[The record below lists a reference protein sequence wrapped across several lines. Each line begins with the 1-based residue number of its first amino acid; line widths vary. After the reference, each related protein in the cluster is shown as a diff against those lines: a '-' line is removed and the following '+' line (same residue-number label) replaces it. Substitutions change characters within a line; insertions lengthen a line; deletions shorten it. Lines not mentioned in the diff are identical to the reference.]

1 LVVLGLGRHD
11 PGASVVGWLEP
22 LGPADRVLA
31 TIGAVAVGLLA
42 ALTILV
48 GWLLVQQ
55 RQLLA
60 RLGAIEAQLE
70 EGTPAAAEREHARPP
85 DKGLPIGAP
94 APPFV
99 LPDLAGAPRALSTLL
114 EARRPV
120 LLVFGSAGCDPCAA
134 LLPELVRWQ
143 REHAPTME
151 VVVVSSGTPD
161 ENRQKLAGLAADR
174 VLLQADSEVADA
186 YAAQWTP
193 GAVLIARTGRIASAG
208 AYGDQAIRALVARAV
223 AAPDVPVV
231 GSPEAR
237 GDRGALSIVRS
248 GGPPR
253 LGDPAPPLSRPDLDG
268 RALDLA
274 DYRGRDTLVV
284 FWQPNCPH
292 CQRLAED
299 LRRWEAE
306 PPRSAPRLLI
316 VSSGSADENRALGF
330 KSSLVFDEGFQ
341 LGKAFGARGT
351 PSAALVDAEGRVAF
365 TVAVGARDVLAL
377 AGLLPPIRARGAAPS
392 A

>member
-253 LGDPAPPLSRPDLDG
+253 LGDPAPPLSRPG
-268 RALDLA
+268 PRRPRARSRRLPRPRHARRVLA
-274 DYRGRDTLVV
+274 AELPPLPAASGGPPPLGGGAA
-284 FWQPNCPH
+284 P
-292 CQRLAED
+292 QRA
-299 LRRWEAE
+299 A
-306 PPRSAPRLLI
+306 APDRLLRI
-316 VSSGSADENRALGF
+316 GRREPGARIQVVARPRRRIPAR
-330 KSSLVFDEGFQ
+330 
-341 LGKAFGARGT
+341 KAFGARGT
-351 PSAALVDAEGRVAF
+351 PSAVLVDAEGRIAS